1 VIVRKDAQKTD
12 ARQSNRNLLLSRE
25 AEADSRPQLEIQA
38 DDVKCTHGA
47 TVGPLD
53 EEKVFYMRSRGIDE
67 SSARGLLAYA
77 FAVDILRLF
86 DLPDVRRSFE
96 EKLLAWLPGAGGI
109 REFLHEP
116 E

>member
-12 ARQSNRNLLLSRE
+12 ARQANRNLLLSKE
-25 AEADSRPQLEIQA
+25 AEAYSRPQLEIHA

-53 EEKVFYMRSRGIDE
+53 EEKVFYMRSRGIDG
-67 SSARGLLAYA
+67 SSARSLLAYA
-77 FAVDILRLF
+77 FAVDVLRRF
-86 DLPDVRRSFE
+86 DLPDIRRTSE
-96 EKLLAWLPGAGGI
+96 EKLLAWLPDAGPI

-116 E
+116 R